1 MIVAT
6 KQNLEKAVLLLKAHD
21 ELNAA
26 YVLEDALNK
35 FTFDSEHTEFR
46 LEVVALP
53 NLLECA
59 IDECCTSFCAR
70 FREGSCPFGT
80 EDKHK
85 CYIIERWINE

>member
-59 IDECCTSFCAR
+59 ISRGQLSFWDR
-70 FREGSCPFGT
+70 G
-80 EDKHK
+80 
-85 CYIIERWINE
+85 